1 MTRLLDFDKP
11 HRRRN
16 LLTGEWVLVS
26 PHRTQRPWQGH
37 EDRTAEMPPDYDPN
51 CYLCPG
57 NPRAGDVVNPD
68 YDGVF
73 VFDNDFPALL
83 EDSAAPPDTDK
94 MFAIE
99 PVRGCCRVICYGPR
113 HDLALHRMDLA
124 GIRTVVLAWMNQSA
138 ALSAEYEWVQIFEN
152 RGSLMGA
159 SSPHPHGQIW
169 ALDALPTEAGRES
182 DRQSK
187 HFAETGKRLLLDYLA
202 AELAADERV
211 IHANEHWV
219 ALVPYWATWPF
230 ESIIIPRRGVA
241 RLHEINDEEQ
251 QSLAGFL
258 KGLLGKYDN
267 LFDAPMSYSM
277 GWHSA
282 PASNGASD
290 CWQLHA
296 HIYPPALRSATVP
309 KFMVG
314 FELLAEKQRDITAE
328 SAAERLRDLPVE

>member
-1 MTRLLDFDKP
+1 VSKPFKFDHP

-37 EDRTAEMPPDYDPN
+37 EDDAAESTPEYDKT

-57 NPRAGDVVNPD
+57 NARAGDVVNPD
-68 YDGVF
+68 YDDVF

-83 EDSAAPPDTDK
+83 DNAAPATESNE
-94 MFAIE
+94 MFSMQ

-113 HDLALHRMDLA
+113 HDLALHRTDA
-124 GIRTVVLAWMNQSA
+124 AAVQRVIATWKSESK
-138 ALSAEYEWVQIFEN
+138 ALSERYEWVQIFEN

-159 SSPHPHGQIW
+159 SSPHPHGQVW
-169 ALDALPTEAGRES
+169 ALDALPTEAAKEAS
-182 DRQSK
+182 HQSGY
-187 HFAETGKRLLLDYLA
+187 FAANGTRLLLDYLA
-202 AELAADERV
+202 AELAVKERL
-211 IHANEHWV
+211 IHENEDWV
-219 ALVPYWATWPF
+219 ALVPYWAIWPF

-241 RLHEINDEEQ
+241 RLHELTKAEEKT
-251 QSLAGFL
+251 LAEFL

-282 PASNGASD
+282 PSSD
-290 CWQLHA
+290 STSDYWQLHA
-296 HIYPPALRSATVP
+296 HIYPPALRSATIP

-328 SAAERLRDLPVE
+328 WAAARLRESMA

>member
-1 MTRLLDFDKP
+1 MSRLFEFDKP

-37 EDRTAEMPPDYDPN
+37 EDKAATTPPEYDPN

-57 NPRAGDVVNPD
+57 NSRAGDKVNPD
-68 YDGVF
+68 YEGVF
-73 VFDNDFPALL
+73 VFDNDYPALL
-83 EDSAAPPDTDK
+83 DETAPKPETHE
-94 MFAIE
+94 MFATE

-113 HDLALHRMDLA
+113 HDLALHQMGLS
-124 GIRTVVLAWMNQSA
+124 GIRRVVAAWMKQSET
-138 ALSAEYEWVQIFEN
+138 LSAQYEWVQIFEN

-169 ALDALPTEAGRES
+169 AIDALPTEAARES
-182 DRQSK
+182 EQQSR
-187 HFAETGKRLLLDYLA
+187 HFAENGRRLLLDYLD
-202 AELAADERV
+202 AEISAEERL
-211 IHANEHWV
+211 IHENEHWV
-219 ALVPYWATWPF
+219 ALVPYWAIWPF

-241 RLHEINDEEQ
+241 RLHELNDEEQ
-251 QSLAGFL
+251 GSVAELL
-258 KGLLGKYDN
+258 KGLLSKYDN
-267 LFDAPMSYSM
+267 LFDAPMSFSM

-282 PASNGASD
+282 PSSD
-290 CWQLHA
+290 SAGDYWQLHA
-296 HIYPPALRSATVP
+296 HIYPPALRSATIP

-328 SAAERLRDLPVE
+328 SAAERLRDLPVD

>member
-1 MTRLLDFDKP
+1 MSQPSEFDKP
-11 HRRRN
+11 HRRHN

-37 EDRTAEMPPDYDPN
+37 EDTGAQAPPEYDEK

-57 NPRAGDVVNPD
+57 NARAGNVVNPY
-68 YDGVF
+68 YDDVF

-83 EDSAAPPDTDK
+83 EDTVPVTDSDT
-94 MFAIE
+94 MFSMQ

-113 HDLALHRMDLA
+113 HDLALHRMDVA
-124 GIRTVVLAWMNQSA
+124 GIQRVISAWKSESKT
-138 ALSAEYEWVQIFEN
+138 LSERYEWVQIFEN

-169 ALDALPTEAGRES
+169 ALDVLPTEAAKEAS
-182 DRQSK
+182 HQSS
-187 HFAETGKRLLLDYLA
+187 HFAENGSRLLLDYLA
-202 AELAADERV
+202 AELAAQERLV
-211 IHANEHWV
+211 HENEDWV
-219 ALVPYWATWPF
+219 ALVPYWAVWPF
-230 ESIIIPRRGVA
+230 ESMIIPRRGVA
-241 RLHEINDEEQ
+241 RLHELTRGEEK
-251 QSLAGFL
+251 SLAEFL
-258 KGLLGKYDN
+258 KGLLGKYDD

-282 PASNGASD
+282 PSSD
-290 CWQLHA
+290 SATDYWQLHA
-296 HIYPPALRSATVP
+296 HIYPPALRSATIP

-328 SAAERLRDLPVE
+328 SAAARLRDSHCR

>member
-1 MTRLLDFDKP
+1 MSRLFEFDQP

-37 EDRTAEMPPDYDPN
+37 EDKTATERPEYDPN

-57 NPRAGDVVNPD
+57 NPRAGGVVNPD
-68 YDGVF
+68 YDNVF

-83 EDSAAPPDTDK
+83 DDAAPAPDTDE

-113 HDLALHRMDLA
+113 HDLALHRMDLV
-124 GIRTVVLAWMNQSA
+124 GIQMVVEAWMKQSA
-138 ALSAEYEWVQIFEN
+138 ALSEQYEWVQIFEN

-169 ALDALPTEAGRES
+169 AIDALPTEAVKEA
-182 DRQSK
+182 DCQSK

-202 AELAADERV
+202 AELAANERL

-241 RLHEINDEEQ
+241 RLHELHGEEK

-277 GWHSA
+277 GWHGA
-282 PASNGASD
+282 PSSDSASD
-290 CWQLHA
+290 YWQLHA
-296 HIYPPALRSATVP
+296 HIYPPALRSATIP

-328 SAAERLRDLPVE
+328 SAAERLRDLPID

>member
-1 MTRLLDFDKP
+1 MSQSFEFDKP

-37 EDRTAEMPPDYDPN
+37 EDTGAQAPPEYDET

-57 NPRAGDVVNPD
+57 NERAGNVVNPD
-68 YDGVF
+68 YDDVF

-83 EDSAAPPDTDK
+83 DDKAPVTESDA
-94 MFAIE
+94 MFSMQ
-99 PVRGCCRVICYGPR
+99 PVCGCCRVICYGPR

-124 GIRTVVLAWMNQSA
+124 SIQRVISAWKSESQT
-138 ALSAEYEWVQIFEN
+138 LSERYEWVQIFEN

-169 ALDALPTEAGRES
+169 AIDTLPTEAAREAS
-182 DRQSK
+182 HQSAY
-187 HFAETGKRLLLDYLA
+187 FADNGTRLLLDYLA
-202 AELAADERV
+202 AELDAKERI
-211 IHANEHWV
+211 IHENEDWV
-219 ALVPYWATWPF
+219 ALVPYWAIWPF
-230 ESIIIPRRGVA
+230 ESMIIPRRGVA
-241 RLHEINDEEQ
+241 RLQELTEGEEKT
-251 QSLAGFL
+251 LAGFL
-258 KGLLGKYDN
+258 KGLLGKYDS

-282 PASNGASD
+282 PSSRDAND
-290 CWQLHA
+290 YWQLHA
-296 HIYPPALRSATVP
+296 HIYPPALRSATIP

-314 FELLAEKQRDITAE
+314 FELLSEKQRDITAE
-328 SAAERLRDLPVE
+328 SAAARLRDSTV

>member
-1 MTRLLDFDKP
+1 MSRTFEFDKP

-37 EDRTAEMPPDYDPN
+37 EDDAAEAPPEYDEN

-57 NPRAGDVVNPD
+57 NARAGDVVNPD
-68 YDGVF
+68 YENVF

-83 EDSAAPPDTDK
+83 KDAAPMTDSDE
-94 MFAIE
+94 MFSMQ
-99 PVRGCCRVICYGPR
+99 PVCGRCRVLCYGPR
-113 HDLALHRMDLA
+113 HDLALHRMDSA
-124 GIRTVVLAWMNQSA
+124 GVRRVIAAWKNESKT
-138 ALSAEYEWVQIFEN
+138 LSERYEWVQIFEN

-169 ALDALPTEAGRES
+169 ALDALPTEAAKEAIHQS
-182 DRQSK
+182 DY
-187 HFAETGKRLLLDYLA
+187 FARNGKRLLLDYLA
-202 AELAADERV
+202 AELAANERLIDE
-211 IHANEHWV
+211 NEDWV
-219 ALVPYWATWPF
+219 ALVPYWAIWPF
-230 ESIIIPRRGVA
+230 ESMIIPRRGVA
-241 RLHEINDEEQ
+241 RLHELTAGEDKTLADLL
-251 QSLAGFL
+251 QSL
-258 KGLLGKYDN
+258 LGRYDK

-282 PASNGASD
+282 PTSAEASD
-290 CWQLHA
+290 YWQLHA
-296 HIYPPALRSATVP
+296 HIYPPALRSATIA

-328 SAAERLRDLPVE
+328 SAAARLRDATA

>member
-37 EDRTAEMPPDYDPN
+37 EDTTAEMPPDYDPS

-57 NPRAGDVVNPD
+57 NARAGDVVNPD
-68 YDGVF
+68 YGGVF

-83 EDSAAPPDTDK
+83 DHLAAPPDNDA

-124 GIRTVVLAWMNQSA
+124 GIETVVLAWMNQSA

-169 ALDALPTEAGRES
+169 AIDALPTEAARES

-187 HFAETGKRLLLDYLA
+187 YFAETGKRLLLDYLA

-241 RLHEINDEEQ
+241 RLHEMNDEEQ

-282 PASNGASD
+282 PASDGASD

-328 SAAERLRDLPVE
+328 SAAERLRDLPVD

>member
-1 MTRLLDFDKP
+1 MSQPFKSDSP

-37 EDRTAEMPPDYDPN
+37 EDTTAETPLEYDKS

-57 NPRAGDVVNPD
+57 NARAGDVVNPD
-68 YDGVF
+68 YDDVF

-83 EDSAAPPDTDK
+83 EDVGPETESNE
-94 MFAIE
+94 MFSMQ
-99 PVRGCCRVICYGPR
+99 PVCGCCRVICYGPR
-113 HDLALHRMDLA
+113 HDLALHRMDSA
-124 GIRTVVLAWMNQSA
+124 GVRRVIATWKSQSK
-138 ALSAEYEWVQIFEN
+138 ALSKRYEWVQIFEN

-159 SSPHPHGQIW
+159 SSPHPHGQVW
-169 ALDALPTEAGRES
+169 ALDALPTEAAKEAS
-182 DRQSK
+182 HQSSY
-187 HFAETGKRLLLDYLA
+187 FAANGTRLLLDYLS
-202 AELAADERV
+202 AELAAKERLIDE
-211 IHANEHWV
+211 NEDWF
-219 ALVPYWATWPF
+219 ALVPYWAIWPF

-241 RLHEINDEEQ
+241 RLHELTKGEEKT
-251 QSLAGFL
+251 LADFL
-258 KGLLGKYDN
+258 KSLLSKYDK

-282 PASNGASD
+282 PASDSASD
-290 CWQLHA
+290 YWQLHA
-296 HIYPPALRSATVP
+296 HIYPPALRSATIP

-328 SAAERLRDLPVE
+328 SAAARLRDATA

>member
-1 MTRLLDFDKP
+1 VSQPFEFDKP

-37 EDRTAEMPPDYDPN
+37 EDDVSDAPPEYDEN

-57 NPRAGDVVNPD
+57 NARAGDVVNPD
-68 YDGVF
+68 YKNVF

-83 EDSAAPPDTDK
+83 KDAAPATDSGE
-94 MFAIE
+94 MFSMQ
-99 PVRGCCRVICYGPR
+99 PVCGCCRVLCYGPR
-113 HDLALHRMDLA
+113 HDLALHRMDVA
-124 GIRTVVLAWMNQSA
+124 GIQRVIAAWKNESKT
-138 ALSAEYEWVQIFEN
+138 LSKRYEWVQIFEN

-169 ALDALPTEAGRES
+169 ALDALPTEAAKEACHQS
-182 DRQSK
+182 DY
-187 HFAETGKRLLLDYLA
+187 FAENGKRLLLDYLA
-202 AELAADERV
+202 AELAANERLVDE
-211 IHANEHWV
+211 NEDWV
-219 ALVPYWATWPF
+219 ALVPYWAIWPF
-230 ESIIIPRRGVA
+230 ESMIIPRRGVA
-241 RLHEINDEEQ
+241 RLHELTNGEDKTLADLL
-251 QSLAGFL
+251 QSL
-258 KGLLGKYDN
+258 LGRYDK

-282 PASNGASD
+282 PSSADEND
-290 CWQLHA
+290 YWQLHA
-296 HIYPPALRSATVP
+296 HIYPPALRSATIA

-328 SAAERLRDLPVE
+328 AAAARLRDLTA